1 MHDNNSI
8 KAKREKCKC
17 MAVSFFTVCVM
28 INDIR
33 LVCDRFQR
41 HVVTPDQ
48 PLQRIKQ
55 RGIANKPIEKIKGN
69 KKYLR
74 GTSTKDRWDIEN
86 Y

>member
-8 KAKREKCKC
+8 KGKREKCKC

-48 PLQRIKQ
+48 PLQKTKQ

-69 KKYLR
+69 KKYLT